1 MSFPHSLLRKNPI
14 KGTLPKIRFCLVGL
28 CAYAASLAQGE
39 ERKNLTALE
48 IHRLTKQLSSDDWV
62 QQAVALNHLGQW
74 KVEQS
79 VPVIRKILEQGK
91 SSWIQGQAMVT
102 LAKIEG
108 DKMIPVARKAAK
120 ESDPILRKAALETL
134 VLVGG
139 PTSVTVAR
147 ELLQDPDMGVRA
159 LAIAIHASQFPEEAW
174 PTVERLT
181 DPDKKEVPKD
191 LLRALA
197 YVGSPD
203 ALERL
208 KTLFQA
214 PNAKPRRQREV
225 IQALGVAK
233 DDAIGLLASLTVRFE
248 PNRPEFQLGQR
259 LLASRPQPKL
269 AETLKQM
276 LLAEDTSHHASAAS
290 LMAGI
295 CPTHELGDLIST
307 SWAQRQDLP
316 EKAIQSG
323 LVALSKIEPARY
335 KKFFMHYLRSKDP
348 ITRAMAVRCRGLIPD
363 KDLFDSFRIYV
374 HDEHPEVARA
384 ALKSLL
390 EAPFNSKPDEGMLA
404 YLKQSFDSPEE
415 KVLLAAIELLGERGL
430 PAEFDPALAAL
441 KPFLEEGES
450 MKRLAAAKALAEIS
464 VNRRIADIASAQGF
478 IGHWQIVGPFLNDNR
493 NSGFEKA
500 YGPEENLETEI
511 YKAEYRW
518 EFGGGEPK
526 DKELDLS
533 WEEAGAQTAE
543 GDIHVAAHMPVP
555 VRHAVAY
562 AKTLLHSDREQT
574 VRLLVDV
581 REKISQ
587 RISLNDQMVS
597 ELIFQQNE
605 LGGTPEERRDGGPR
619 RTKTLK
625 IKLRK
630 GSNKLMVKTAT
641 FGGRWWMALRI
652 MDEKK
657 NRMAEGVTLVT
668 SKPKAE

>member
-1 MSFPHSLLRKNPI
+1 
-14 KGTLPKIRFCLVGL
+14 
-28 CAYAASLAQGE
+28 
-39 ERKNLTALE
+39 
-48 IHRLTKQLSSDDWV
+48 
-62 QQAVALNHLGQW
+62 
-74 KVEQS
+74 
-79 VPVIRKILEQGK
+79 
-91 SSWIQGQAMVT
+91 
-102 LAKIEG
+102 
-108 DKMIPVARKAAK
+108 
-120 ESDPILRKAALETL
+120 
-134 VLVGG
+134 
-139 PTSVTVAR
+139 
-147 ELLQDPDMGVRA
+147 
-159 LAIAIHASQFPEEAW
+159 
-174 PTVERLT
+174 
-181 DPDKKEVPKD
+181 
-191 LLRALA
+191 
-197 YVGSPD
+197 
-203 ALERL
+203 
-208 KTLFQA
+208 
-214 PNAKPRRQREV
+214 
-225 IQALGVAK
+225 LGVAK
-233 DDAIGLLASLTVRFE
+233 DDAIGLLAALTVRFE
-248 PNRPEFQLGQR
+248 PNRPEFQLGQK
-259 LLASRPQPKL
+259 LLASRPQAKL

-295 CPTHELGDLIST
+295 CPTHELGDLISA
-307 SWAQRQDLP
+307 SWTQRQDLP

-323 LVALSKIEPARY
+323 LMALSKIEPARY
-335 KKFFMHYLRSKDP
+335 KKFFMHYLISKDP
-348 ITRAMAVRCRGLIPD
+348 ITRAMAVRCRGLITD
-363 KDLFDSFRIYV
+363 KDLFDSFRLYV
-374 HDEHPEVARA
+374 HDDHPEVARA

-390 EAPFNSKPDEGMLA
+390 GAPFNSKPEEGMLA

-415 KVLLAAIELLGERGL
+415 KVQLAAIELLGKRGL

-478 IGHWQIVGPFLNDNR
+478 IGHWQIVGPFLNDNK

-500 YGPEENLETEI
+500 YGPEEQKDMES

-526 DKELDLS
+526 DRELDLS
-533 WEEAGAQTAE
+533 WEAAGAQTAK

-562 AKTLLHSDREQT
+562 AKTLLHSDREKT

-597 ELIFQQNE
+597 ELIILQNE
-605 LGGTPEERRDGGPR
+605 LGGTPEERGDGGPR

-630 GSNKLMVKTAT
+630 GSNELMVKTAT
-641 FGGRWWMALRI
+641 FGGRWWMALRV

-657 NRMAEGVTLVT
+657 DRMAGGITLLT
-668 SKPKAE
+668 PKPKVK

>member
-1 MSFPHSLLRKNPI
+1 M
-14 KGTLPKIRFCLVGL
+14 VGFFV
-28 CAYAASLAQGE
+28 YAVSLAQGE

-48 IHRLTKQLSSDDWV
+48 IHRLTQQLSSDDWV

-79 VPVIRKILEQGK
+79 VPPIRKILEQGK

-102 LAKIEG
+102 LAKIQGEE
-108 DKMIPVARKAAK
+108 MIPVARKAAQ

-134 VLVGG
+134 DLVGG
-139 PTSVTVAR
+139 PISVTVAR
-147 ELLQDPDMGVRA
+147 ELLQDPDTGVRA
-159 LAIAIHASQFPEEAW
+159 LAIAMHASQFPEEAW
-174 PTVERLT
+174 PTVQRLT
-181 DPDKKEVPKD
+181 HPDKDEVAKD

-197 YVGSPD
+197 YVGSPH

-208 KTLFQA
+208 KTLFHA
-214 PNAKPRRQREV
+214 PNANPRRKREV
-225 IQALGVAK
+225 IQALGVAE
-233 DDAIGLLASLTVRFE
+233 DDAIGLLANLTVCFE
-248 PNRPEFQLGQR
+248 PYRPEFQLGQK
-259 LLASRPQPKL
+259 LLASRPQAKL
-269 AETLKQM
+269 SATLKEM
-276 LLAEDTSHHASAAS
+276 LLAEETKYHANTAS
-290 LMAGI
+290 LMAGV
-295 CPTHELGDLIST
+295 CPTRRLGDLISA
-307 SWAQRQDLP
+307 SWIQRQDLP

-323 LVALSKIEPARY
+323 LMALSKIEPARY
-335 KKFFMHYLRSKDP
+335 KSFFMHYLKSEDP

-390 EAPFNSKPDEGMLA
+390 EAPFNSKPGEGLLA
-404 YLKQSFDSPEE
+404 YLKRSFDSPEE
-415 KVLLAAIELLGERGL
+415 NVLLAAIELLGERGL
-430 PAEFDPALAAL
+430 FTEFDPALAAL
-441 KPFLEEGES
+441 RPFLEEGKS
-450 MKRLAAAKALAEIS
+450 IKRSAAAKALAEIS
-464 VNRRIADIASAQGF
+464 MNRRIADIASAQGY
-478 IGHWQIVGPFLNDNR
+478 IGHWQIVGPFLNDNK

-500 YGPEENLETEI
+500 YGPEEQEDAEN

-526 DKELDLS
+526 DRELDLS
-533 WEEAGAQTAE
+533 WEDAGAQTAE

-562 AKTLLHSDREQT
+562 ARTQLHADREQT

-581 REKISQ
+581 RERTSQ

-597 ELIFQQNE
+597 ELIIQHNE
-605 LGGTPEERRDGGPR
+605 LGGTPEERRVGGPR
-619 RTKTLK
+619 RTKTVK

-630 GSNKLMVKTAT
+630 GSNELMVKTAT
-641 FGGRWWMALRI
+641 FGGRWWITLRI

-657 NRMAEGVTLVT
+657 NEMAEGVTLMT
-668 SKPKAE
+668 PKPKAE